1 MRLWA
6 QGPSPAGR
14 DARTI
19 LDMREETHEGGMFAA
34 VGIAAL
40 ASAGTTLTTFRNVHA
55 LDALWIA
62 LFVVAWLLLSAAAVN
77 FDVKRWL
84 W

>member
-1 MRLWA
+1 M
-6 QGPSPAGR
+6 G
-14 DARTI
+14 
-19 LDMREETHEGGMFAA
+19 EEAHEGGTLAA

-40 ASAGTTLTTFRNVHA
+40 ASAGTTLTTLRNVHA

-62 LFVVAWLLLSAAAVN
+62 LFAAAWLLLSAAAVN
-77 FDVKRWL
+77 FDPKRWL